1 MKLLGL
7 HLDGKLNFNMHIS
20 NICKSAANQVNALF
34 RLKKFMNFDEKKIL
48 INSYFYG
55 QLQLLSFVWIL
66 SSASSLKKIVNLQK
80 RAQGLLCND

>member
-1 MKLLGL
+1 
-7 HLDGKLNFNMHIS
+7 MHIS

-55 QLQLLSFVWIL
+55 QLQLLSF
-66 SSASSLKKIVNLQK
+66 SLDTI
-80 RAQGLLCND
+80 